1 METPAD
7 REATLQIERLA
18 FGSDG
23 EAAIVEA
30 VRDEAGSFALVA
42 EEDGEV
48 IGHVQFS
55 RVRIGEDRVVA
66 LNQFLYEELGYWG
79 NTEDYYD
86 PRNSYLNEVLDR
98 RTGIPI
104 TLSILYMEVGRRVG
118 LPLEGVS
125 FPGHFLVR
133 LRLRGGGNLLCGGR
147 AGLAA
152 GKPGTDREAAGSPAR
167 VPGTAGGQTPG
178 PPP

>member
-55 RVRIGEDRVVA
+55 RVRIGQDRVVA
-66 LNQFLYEELGYWG
+66 LGPIG
-79 NTEDYYD
+79 
-86 PRNSYLNEVLDR
+86 VLPDR
-98 RTGIPI
+98 QRRG
-104 TLSILYMEVGRRVG
+104 VGSA
-118 LPLEGVS
+118 LI
-125 FPGHFLVR
+125 
-133 LRLRGGGNLLCGGR
+133 R
-147 AGLAA
+147 AGL
-152 GKPGTDREAAGSPAR
+152 DRARELGEPAVVLLGDPSFYPR
-167 VPGTAGGQTPG
+167 FGFEPASTFGLRNPFTGVQPDGFVVKEEDFMVAPLDDRARHLSGPVRWHPAFGQPR
-178 PPP
+178 